1 MKKFRFRLDTLLKV
15 RQRQKEQAELAYA
28 AAANRLISA
37 ESLLEQ
43 TKQQLSDSVASFQI
57 SRDKLISIELLKTY
71 HSYFDKI
78 RKDIVEQKEQVRQK
92 ELERQEKLTLLN
104 AAMNRLKIIENLRTK
119 RFEEFRTELLREE
132 QQQLDELGMQLYV
145 RQVR

>member
-15 RQRQKEQAELAYA
+15 RQRQKEQAELEYA

-43 TKQQLSDSVASFQI
+43 IKQQLSDSMASFQI

-92 ELERQEKLTLLN
+92 KFERQEKLTLLH
-104 AAMNRLKIIENLRTK
+104 AAMNKLKIIENLRTK
-119 RFEEFRTELLREE
+119 RFEEFRAELLREE

>member
-15 RQRQKEQAELAYA
+15 RQMQKEQAELEYA

-92 ELERQEKLTLLN
+92 NLERQEKLTLLN

>member
-15 RQRQKEQAELAYA
+15 RQRQKEQAELEYA

-43 TKQQLSDSVASFQI
+43 IKQQLSDSMASFQI

-92 ELERQEKLTLLN
+92 KLERQEKLTLLH
-104 AAMNRLKIIENLRTK
+104 AAMNKLKIIENLRTK